1 MGLFYNRKK
10 FIFSNEEE
18 AEIVKAIDSAED
30 QTSGEIRV
38 HVEAV
43 CKGDCYERA
52 KVLFKELGMHRTEQH
67 NGVLFYIAYESHKF
81 AIHADKGINAVVPE
95 NFWEAMKDLLT
106 NHFKKSE
113 FLIGLKEAIRLSGEQ
128 LKLYFP
134 HSGEDDRNE
143 LSNELSKI

>member
-1 MGLFYNRKK
+1 MGLFNKHKK
-10 FIFSNEEE
+10 FIFSQEEE
-18 AEIVKAIDSAED
+18 VEIVKAIDEAEY

-43 CKGDCYERA
+43 CKGDSFERA
-52 KVLFKELGMHRTEQH
+52 TVLFKELGIHRTRLR

-81 AIHADKGINAVVPE
+81 SIVADEGINSVVPE
-95 NFWEAMKDLLT
+95 NFWEEMKNMLAD
-106 NHFKKSE
+106 HFKRSE

-134 HSGEDDRNE
+134 HSGDDDRNE
-143 LSNELSKI
+143 LQNELSKN